1 MEADPYT
8 LFVYA
13 LRSPYTKET
22 YFRRLRRLF
31 DAIHLDGP
39 TFESRCNSF
48 AKKEETTLHG
58 LSVVFSDL
66 FTLRKKGRK
75 KGNNRRYITEL
86 CKGHQDLLW
95 RDSCRNPMEEDF
107 KMPSESKEIRRR
119 QSSNYR
125 RDKKN
130 CKNIQLYIR

>member
-48 AKKEETTLHG
+48 AKKGRNDSTWA
-58 LSVVFSDL
+58 FSRI
-66 FTLRKKGRK
+66 LRP
-75 KGNNRRYITEL
+75 
-86 CKGHQDLLW
+86 Q
-95 RDSCRNPMEEDF
+95 
-107 KMPSESKEIRRR
+107 KER
-119 QSSNYR
+119 
-125 RDKKN
+125 
-130 CKNIQLYIR
+130 